1 MSDVKNVST
10 GKPKVGGAVHRAP
23 LDSTLPTDA
32 TTKLDVAF
40 KSLGYCSEDGVTN
53 ENSMETDK
61 KKAWGGDEVLTI
73 NKGKTDTFK
82 FKLIESLN
90 IDVLKTIYGEDN
102 VTGELSTGI
111 TVKANAK
118 EVPESAWVI
127 EMVMKNNVA
136 KRVVIPN
143 GTMTEMGEIK
153 YTDEDEVG
161 YEVTITA
168 VPDKNGNTHYE
179 YIKKGGE

>member
-1 MSDVKNVST
+1 M
-10 GKPKVGGAVHRAP
+10 
-23 LDSTLPTDA
+23 
-32 TTKLDVAF
+32 
-40 KSLGYCSEDGVTN
+40 
-53 ENSMETDK
+53 
-61 KKAWGGDEVLTI
+61 
-73 NKGKTDTFK
+73 
-82 FKLIESLN
+82 
-90 IDVLKTIYGEDN
+90 LKTIYGEDN

-143 GTMTEMGEIK
+143 GTITEMGEIK